1 MMGKLI
7 NPTEVVTKTTN
18 AILVLPSDHN
28 VVLGKKRN
36 FKINLRRT
44 MSVCCQCRSCT
55 DLCSR
60 HVIGY
65 PVEPHAVMRLYS
77 NGGAGDKSVL
87 AGAMFCSG
95 CGLCETYSCPQGLSP
110 RAIIA
115 EMKDGARKNGIKP
128 PQGIKPDLNVK
139 DADLKKVSVERLTA
153 RLGLRKY
160 DVAAP
165 MVEDFDTRTVKILMA
180 QNIGAPAVACVN
192 EGDTVKCGDVIGK
205 VADGAL
211 GVDVHASIDGKV
223 TTVNEKYVKITRS

>member
-1 MMGKLI
+1 
-7 NPTEVVTKTTN
+7 
-18 AILVLPSDHN
+18 
-28 VVLGKKRN
+28 
-36 FKINLRRT
+36 

-60 HVIGY
+60 NVIGY

-77 NGGAGDKSVL
+77 NGGAGDISVL
-87 AGAMFCSG
+87 LGSMYCSG

-128 PQGIKPDLNVK
+128 PQGLKPQAVK

-153 RLGLRKY
+153 RLGLKKY

-165 MVEDFDTRTVKILMA
+165 MVEEFDTRTVKIMMA
-180 QNIGAPAVACVN
+180 QSIGAPAVACVS
-192 EGDTVKCGDVIGK
+192 EGDTVKVGDVIGK
-205 VADGAL
+205 VKDGAL
-211 GVDVHASIDGKV
+211 GADVHASIDGKV
-223 TTVNEKYVKITRS
+223 TTVNEKYIKITRA